1 MCKTNLNDENV
12 NSTTDTKNSVKQDIL
27 MYTLRDHLFNG
38 IRQHSNWQYHKYGI
52 NCKLSGSLNTAV
64 ELENSK
70 VIVHGCS
77 HCAFNQRLSPRTMYD
92 PAYDVECTNM
102 TEKDVIY
109 GGEEKL
115 RAKIIEVYEKYH
127 PKIITVLPSCV
138 PGLIMDDIT
147 GVITTLNDEGIL
159 KDCKLV
165 HVASEGFSHRA
176 KNAFERVMKDYT
188 KAWKNPKDVPNYE
201 IRGCGK
207 QEALYSFFKQL
218 YGRDEEEKIETVAKI
233 ETAENFKTDADTNN
247 TDSFKVVNIES
258 IGLQGF
264 VNKLEVENISKILK
278 KASIDVNLIPT
289 NLEHCNNASKADLNV
304 VMGNIRWAE
313 RMKQEFGINYVKK
326 WFYHY
331 GIDGTEQFFN
341 EIFENVGLSDEKL
354 ENAKKIVS
362 DEKEKAVLKLKEYS
376 EFLGKYDY
384 AVYTSGFFTTPYILK
399 IYLEDYGLPIKYV
412 LLDTKSLKNLNISD
426 ETIDETVESIQ
437 KLFKEWN
444 YDIKIILDPEI
455 DELNDIAKNVDYI
468 LGDRHLP
475 YIENIPI
482 INLHLVS
489 SFLYRSSFDL
499 LTEFSKY
506 MVRKIKIKQ
515 NSKYQIDNSKLIIS
529 KFEYD
534 KVHYPLLDEEIPRNS
549 MKIWRE
555 IWAIKSE

>member
-1 MCKTNLNDENV
+1 MKKDNLNDE
-12 NSTTDTKNSVKQDIL
+12 TTKNRIKKDIL
-27 MYTLRDHLFNG
+27 SYTLRDHLFNG

-52 NCKLSGSLNTAV
+52 NCKLSGALNTAV

-127 PKIITVLPSCV
+127 PKIITVLPSCI

-147 GVITTLNDEGIL
+147 GVIATLNDEDIL

-165 HVASEGFSHRA
+165 YVSSEGFSHRA

-218 YGRDEEEKIETVAKI
+218 YTLKEY
-233 ETAENFKTDADTNN
+233 NN
-247 TDSFKVVNIES
+247 DKNNDKFDSSKVVNIES

-278 KASIDVNLIPT
+278 RASIDVNLIPA
-289 NLEHCNNASKADLNV
+289 NLEHCKNASSADLNV

-313 RMKQEFGINYVKK
+313 RMKQEFGIKYVKK

-331 GIDGTEQFFN
+331 GIEGTEQFFN
-341 EIFENVGLSDEKL
+341 EIFEEIGLEEEEL
-354 ENAKKIVS
+354 INAKQIVKE
-362 DEKEKAVLKLKEYS
+362 EKEKAVDKLKDYS
-376 EFLGKYDY
+376 EFLGKYKY

-437 KLFKEWN
+437 KLFDEWN
-444 YDIKIILDPEI
+444 YDIKIVLNPEI
-455 DELNDIAKNVDYI
+455 EELNDVAENVDYI

-515 NSKYQIDNSKLIIS
+515 NSKYQVDNSKLIIS
-529 KFEYD
+529 NFDYD
-534 KVHYPLLDEEIPRNS
+534 KVHYPLLDEEVPRNS

>member
-1 MCKTNLNDENV
+1 MKKDNLNDE
-12 NSTTDTKNSVKQDIL
+12 TTKNRIKKDIL
-27 MYTLRDHLFNG
+27 SYTLRDHLFNG

-52 NCKLSGSLNTAV
+52 NCKLSGALNTAV

-127 PKIITVLPSCV
+127 PKIITVLPSCI

-147 GVITTLNDEGIL
+147 GVIATLNDEDIL

-165 HVASEGFSHRA
+165 YVSSEGFSHRA

-218 YGRDEEEKIETVAKI
+218 YTLKEY
-233 ETAENFKTDADTNN
+233 NN
-247 TDSFKVVNIES
+247 DKNNDKFDSSKVVNIES

-278 KASIDVNLIPT
+278 RASIDVNLIPT
-289 NLEHCNNASKADLNV
+289 NLEHCKNASSADLNV

-313 RMKQEFGINYVKK
+313 RMKQEFGIKYVKK

-331 GIDGTEQFFN
+331 GIEGTEQFFN
-341 EIFENVGLSDEKL
+341 EIFEEIGLEEEEL
-354 ENAKKIVS
+354 INAKQIVKE
-362 DEKEKAVLKLKEYS
+362 EKEKAVDKLKDYS
-376 EFLGKYDY
+376 EFLGKYKY

-437 KLFKEWN
+437 KLFDEWN
-444 YDIKIILDPEI
+444 YDIKIVLNPEI
-455 DELNDIAKNVDYI
+455 EELNDVAENVDYI

-515 NSKYQIDNSKLIIS
+515 NSKYQVDNSKLIIS
-529 KFEYD
+529 NFDYD
-534 KVHYPLLDEEIPRNS
+534 KVHYPLLDEEVPRNS

>member
-1 MCKTNLNDENV
+1 MKKDNSNDGNTE
-12 NSTTDTKNSVKQDIL
+12 KGIKKDIL
-27 MYTLRDHLFNG
+27 SYTLRDHLFNG

-52 NCKLSGSLNTAV
+52 NCKLSGALNTAV

-127 PKIITVLPSCV
+127 PKIITVLPSCI

-147 GVITTLNDEGIL
+147 GVIATLNDENIL

-165 HVASEGFSHRA
+165 HVSSEGFSHRA

-218 YGRDEEEKIETVAKI
+218 YTLKDDKDDL
-233 ETAENFKTDADTNN
+233 ENKKQHLNDKYDKYDKNDKN
-247 TDSFKVVNIES
+247 EVNGSKVVNIES

-278 KASIDVNLIPT
+278 RASIDVNLIPT
-289 NLEHCNNASKADLNV
+289 NLEHCKNASSADLNV

-313 RMKQEFGINYVKK
+313 RMKQEFGIKYVKK

-331 GIDGTEQFFN
+331 GIEGTEQFFN
-341 EIFENVGLSDEKL
+341 EIFEEVGLNDEEL
-354 ENAKKIVS
+354 TSAKQIVKE
-362 DEKEKAVLKLKEYS
+362 EKEKAVLKLKNYS
-376 EFLGKYDY
+376 EFLGKYNY

-426 ETIDETVESIQ
+426 ETINETVESIQ
-437 KLFKEWN
+437 KLFDEWN
-444 YDIKIILDPEI
+444 YDIKIVLNPEI
-455 DELNDIAKNVDYI
+455 EELNDIAENVDYI

-515 NSKYQIDNSKLIIS
+515 NSKYQVDNSKLIIS
-529 KFEYD
+529 NFDYD
-534 KVHYPLLDEEIPRNS
+534 KVHYPLLDEEVPRNS